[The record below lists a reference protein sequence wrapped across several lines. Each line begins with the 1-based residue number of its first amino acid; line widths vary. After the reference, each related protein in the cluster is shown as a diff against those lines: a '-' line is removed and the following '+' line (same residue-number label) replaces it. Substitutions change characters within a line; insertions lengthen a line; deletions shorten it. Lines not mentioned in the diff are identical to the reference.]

1 MYVYATRFMGA
12 CMLLLLS
19 NSAAASDPPT
29 QLASISLEDSIAR
42 TLADNPEL
50 RAFGYQLTIDRSL
63 VQQAGLPPNPD
74 LLVTVEGA
82 LGTGD
87 HTGFESAETT
97 VSLGWVFERAL
108 RESRVDTAMASES
121 LTAADIEILR
131 VEAAAETAS
140 RFLDLLAYQAHATTA
155 KDAVELAGQTVDAVQ
170 RRVDANRAAEAD
182 LARAQAALAFA
193 ELDQEDIRHELSTAR
208 HRLAAQW
215 GSTRPDF
222 LEAQGNLYQLPTTL
236 PLSQLNMQAEQNPM
250 MRRYLSKQRLDEVQ
264 IRLAEAQRKPGW
276 KGVLGLRRFEST
288 DDVALVTGFT
298 IPLTLRNRNQGNIAA
313 AQAAAEQTFAQA
325 VATRVEIET
334 TLYVFYAALQH
345 SLLVATTL
353 RDEVIPLVNSAL
365 TETRAAYESGR
376 YSYFDWQSVQAELIE
391 ARNALTEASIEAHR
405 NVIEIERLTGTRLAL
420 EGTAP

>member
-97 VSLGWVFERAL
+97 VSLGWVFERTL
-108 RESRVDTAMASES
+108 RESRVGTAMASES

-140 RFLDLLAYQAHATTA
+140 RFLDLLAYQARAVTA
-155 KDAVELAGQTVDAVQ
+155 KDAVELAEQTVEAVQ

-182 LARAQAALAFA
+182 LARAKAALAFA

-215 GSTRPDF
+215 GSTQPDF
-222 LEAQGNLYQLPTTL
+222 LEAQGSPYQLPTTL
-236 PLSQLNMQAEQNPM
+236 PRSQLKLQAEQNPM
-250 MRRYLSKQRLDEVQ
+250 MRRYLSKQRLDEAQ

-276 KGVLGLRRFEST
+276 RGVLGLRRFEST

-298 IPLTLRNRNQGNIAA
+298 IPLAMRNKNQGNIAA

-325 VATRVEIET
+325 EATRVEIET
-334 TLYVFYAALQH
+334 TLYVLDEALQQ
-345 SLLVATTL
+345 SLHVARTL
-353 RDEVIPLVNSAL
+353 RDQVIPLINSAL

-376 YSYFDWQSVQAELIE
+376 YSYFDWQSVQAELIG